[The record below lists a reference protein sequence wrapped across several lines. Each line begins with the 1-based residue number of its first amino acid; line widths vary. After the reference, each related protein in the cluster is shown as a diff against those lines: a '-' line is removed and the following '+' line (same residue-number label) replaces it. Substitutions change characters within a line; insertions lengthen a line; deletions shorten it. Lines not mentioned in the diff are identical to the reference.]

1 MKKVD
6 VLIIGSGISGL
17 TAGVIL
23 GRQGKSVLIL
33 EQHTKI
39 GGYLHCFKRM
49 GEKFD
54 TGAHYVGS
62 AEPGQ
67 AYHRL
72 MNYLGVWDDSDYTE
86 LDPTG
91 FDELFFPSFHFAIPK
106 GYAAF
111 QGRLIEM
118 FPHEEKGIKFLI
130 EHIQTAVKY
139 FTTYQLHDFV
149 PGTFPP
155 EIFDRSLASVVDE
168 AVSDPK
174 LKYIL
179 YTYCSH
185 HGTSPEDV
193 SFGFHSIIIDT
204 LVSGAYGFAN
214 GGEVVAERFKAELAK
229 TGGEILTRQKVTRLE
244 VENRAIKAVHTA
256 SGDVFHADWIISS
269 MHPRSTFD
277 VLDDTSAMS
286 PVFKN
291 RIYQLKEGPSFFGIY
306 ALLKKSAQFKA
317 NKNYFF
323 FNSEIPQDFGT
334 ETRPEDP
341 PSVIFMSSARR
352 LENPDAEFLPV
363 NIHALAPY
371 EWFEP
376 WAGSRYGRR
385 PGEYKEHKEQ
395 IAQRIF
401 SAIEKHH
408 PGFTASLEKYET
420 SSPLSHLHFNGSHQ
434 GSAYGIYHSMAQ
446 SGPRAIGPRTKI
458 LNLLLTGQNSLFPG
472 LLGSA
477 IAGLRSAGHIVGI
490 KHMLSDLKKDRAPT
504 PEETACK

>member
-1 MKKVD
+1 MKKYD
-6 VLIIGSGISGL
+6 VLIIGSGISAL

-39 GGYLHCFKRM
+39 GGYLHCFKRF

-62 AEPGQ
+62 NEPNQ
-67 AYHRL
+67 AYYKL
-72 MNYLGVWDDSDYTE
+72 MNFLGVWNEDDYVE
-86 LDPTG
+86 LDPRG
-91 FDELFFPSFHFAIPK
+91 FDEFHFPTFKFSIPK
-106 GYAAF
+106 GYGEF
-111 QGRLIEM
+111 ERRLIER
-118 FPHEEKGIKFLI
+118 FPREEKGIKYLLGM
-130 EHIQTAVKY
+130 IQTAVKY

-155 EIFDRSLASVVDE
+155 EIFDRSLASVVDA
-168 AVSDPK
+168 AVSDPA
-174 LKYIL
+174 LKYIF

-185 HGTSPEDV
+185 HGALPDDV

-204 LVSGAYGFAN
+204 LVSGAYGFKH
-214 GGEVVAERFKAELAK
+214 GGDVLAERFRAELAK
-229 TGGEILTRQKVTRLE
+229 TGGEILTKQRVTRLE
-244 VENRAIKAVHTA
+244 VDGKVIKAVHTDK
-256 SGDVFHADWIISS
+256 GDVFQADWIISS

-286 PVFKN
+286 NIFKS
-291 RIYQLKEGPSFFGIY
+291 RIHQLKEGPSFFGIY
-306 ALLKKSAQFKA
+306 AVLKNDGTFSGR
-317 NKNYFF
+317 KNYFF
-323 FNSEIPQDFGT
+323 FNSEDGRDFGT
-334 ETRPEDP
+334 ETRPQDP
-341 PSVIFMSSARR
+341 PSVIFMSASRR
-352 LENPDAEFLPV
+352 LDDAGATGFPV

-371 EWFEP
+371 EWFDS

-385 PGEYKEHKEQ
+385 PAEYKEHKNL

-401 SAIEKHH
+401 AAMEKHH
-408 PGFTASLEKYET
+408 PGFTARIEKFET

-434 GSAYGIYHSMAQ
+434 GSSYGIYHSMAQ
-446 SGPRAIGPRTKI
+446 TGPRAIGPRTKI

-477 IAGLRSAGHIVGI
+477 ISGLRTAGHIVGI
-490 KHMLSDLKKDRAPT
+490 KPLLQDLKTSRA
-504 PEETACK
+504 EERI